1 MTEPTPTTNPPTPSR
16 GLRKERVGQVVS
28 TKMQKTAIIE
38 TTTRVPHAKF
48 GKIVK
53 QVKRFYAH
61 DEDGKAQV
69 GDTVLIT
76 ETRPLSKLK
85 RWRLVEIIKH

>member
-1 MTEPTPTTNPPTPSR
+1 MSEHTNSASAER

-28 TKMQKTAIIE
+28 TKMQKTAVVE

-53 QVKRFYAH
+53 QVKRFYVH
-61 DEDGKAQV
+61 DEESQAKL

-76 ETRPLSKLK
+76 ETRPLSRLK
-85 RWRLVEIIKH
+85 RWSLVEIIKH